1 MDLVPDLRMIDTPR
15 LGAHPRDKHRRV
27 SRHMFSH
34 ELRPADRI
42 RSDACARQCVGL
54 YAVDCVQLQFLED
67 SLGSSWLPPGPDDI
81 VPTAATSS
89 NHLLWARIM
98 NGPCQDATRAEGA
111 ECSTAQRTEGL
122 ACIDH
127 LSRLHADRAPCI
139 IRSITRVWRNIFGAC
154 VAAEFQLHNT
164 SYNLLRIKG
173 Q

>member
-1 MDLVPDLRMIDTPR
+1 MDLVPGLRMIDTPR
-15 LGAHPRDKHRRV
+15 LGAYPRDKHRRV
-27 SRHMFSH
+27 SRHIFSH

-42 RSDACARQCVGL
+42 RSDASVRETVST
-54 YAVDCVQLQFLED
+54 VQLQFLKE

-81 VPTAATSS
+81 VERATTSS

-98 NGPCQDATRAEGA
+98 NGPCQDVTRAEGA

-154 VAAEFQLHNT
+154 VATELQLHNT